1 MMRLTVSR
9 GNAARRRTRDIA
21 HCDGGPQARLVAP
34 ARRHLIDPEPM
45 DHLSLGRQSWLGTL
59 EAVAPFRL
67 HAQIDLLYA
76 LAAGRM
82 AIRSGGQ
89 IEPSRSCCLGSVVP
103 LRAGWPGWREDSKL
117 VPWATGEPARS
128 LRLWFAHQ
136 SGWSVSV
143 RLSQRSW

>member
-45 DHLSLGRQSWLGTL
+45 DQRMAHLSLGRQPWLGTL

-82 AIRSGGQ
+82 AILPARRSSRRCARRRRSKATTGSVCSSAAIRSGH
-89 IEPSRSCCLGSVVP
+89 
-103 LRAGWPGWREDSKL
+103 
-117 VPWATGEPARS
+117 TGYEF
-128 LRLWFAHQ
+128 L
-136 SGWSVSV
+136 
-143 RLSQRSW
+143 